1 MIFVG
6 LFDKSAEFLQS
17 LVKDGYFSDEYLS
30 TYESKPN
37 WVYDPSEDESDN
49 NVTADI
55 PKKEDQLYGR
65 CVLTIQFQN
74 KYEYEKWL
82 KYHPDRKWEFLVTY
96 PAVMRAVYDFHTT
109 LDVEIMAKKIIQLLQ
124 MGFNVHSASWQLK
137 EYKSQLEDA

>member
-6 LFDKSAEFLQS
+6 FFDKSAEILQ
-17 LVKDGYFSDEYLS
+17 LLTKDAYLPEERS
-30 TYESKPN
+30 YDFKKPD
-37 WVYDPSEDESDN
+37 WVYDPSEDEPDN
-49 NVTADI
+49 NVAADI

-65 CVLTIQFQN
+65 CVLTIKFQN

-82 KYHPDRKWEFLVTY
+82 KYHPDRRWEFMVTY

-109 LDVEIMAKKIIQLLQ
+109 LDVEIMTKKIIQLLQ

-137 EYKSQLEDA
+137 EYKSQLEDV

>member
-6 LFDKSAEFLQS
+6 FFDKSAEILQS
-17 LVKDGYFSDEYLS
+17 LAKDAYFGVLPE
-30 TYESKPN
+30 EHFKKPD

-49 NVTADI
+49 DVAADI
-55 PKKEDQLYGR
+55 PKKEDRLYGR
-65 CVLTIQFQN
+65 CVLTIKFQN

-82 KYHPDRKWEFLVTY
+82 KYHPDRKWEFMVTY

-109 LDVEIMAKKIIQLLQ
+109 LDVEIMTKKIIQLLQ

-137 EYKSQLEDA
+137 EYKSQLEDV